1 MAQRNQ
7 TDANSSYKENP
18 RPSRSR
24 AKVSSKSSKTA
35 PLQDH
40 NQGGVSIT
48 SRDGG
53 PAQSTLDDTARIREL
68 EALLREAHEQLQTT
82 EARLQGAGD
91 AEPRLTTRRNE
102 APNEPIPAPSRV
114 SEVTM
119 ETIRAHLG
127 YDKRKWSALRSCV
140 RDSLRAARLNWDLP
154 WKSQSTTK
162 LGYAYN
168 AVDDDFRELRRF
180 VGQWAVHR
188 IAKDVWDN
196 HKTYLN
202 CVDKPSTYIG
212 RRAVER
218 HGAGG
223 SSRDTTS
230 PSRVPSPRHSSPRLS
245 PTPGPSQPRPRPRR
259 RRIDSSS
266 SSDNSGDDLLQF
278 SDGEPPNHPEEE
290 EDDPSGKGKNRARS
304 SGGSSPKRRKL

>member
-1 MAQRNQ
+1 MAPTKKTR
-7 TDANSSYKENP
+7 SSSKENP
-18 RPSRSR
+18 QPSRSR
-24 AKVSSKSSKTA
+24 AKAANKSSKTQA

-40 NQGGVSIT
+40 NQASSST
-48 SRDGG
+48 ASRDGA
-53 PAQSTLDDTARIREL
+53 PAESPQDETARIHEL
-68 EALLREAHEQLQTT
+68 EALLRDAHEQLQAAH
-82 EARLQGAGD
+82 ARQHGASD
-91 AEPRLTTRRNE
+91 AEPGPTTHRKE
-102 APNEPIPAPSRV
+102 GSNEPIPAPSRV

-119 ETIRAHLG
+119 EAIRAHLG
-127 YDKRKWSALRSCV
+127 YDKRKWSALWSCV

-168 AVDDDFRELRRF
+168 AVEDDFRELRRF

-212 RRAVER
+212 RRAAER

-223 SSRDTTS
+223 SSRHTTS
-230 PSRVPSPRHSSPRLS
+230 PPRVPSPRHSSPRTS
-245 PTPGPSQPRPRPRR
+245 PSPGPSHPPARPLR

-266 SSDNSGDDLLQF
+266 SSGNSGDDLLHF
-278 SDGEPPNHPEEE
+278 SDGEPPNDLEE
-290 EDDPSGKGKNRARS
+290 EDDDPSGRGKKRARS
-304 SGGSSPKRRKL
+304 SGGSSPKRRRL

>member
-1 MAQRNQ
+1 M
-7 TDANSSYKENP
+7 
-18 RPSRSR
+18 
-24 AKVSSKSSKTA
+24 
-35 PLQDH
+35 H
-40 NQGGVSIT
+40 
-48 SRDGG
+48 
-53 PAQSTLDDTARIREL
+53 
-68 EALLREAHEQLQTT
+68 
-82 EARLQGAGD
+82 
-91 AEPRLTTRRNE
+91 RNE
-102 APNEPIPAPSRV
+102 ATNEPIPAPSRV

-119 ETIRAHLG
+119 EAIRAHLG

-168 AVDDDFRELRRF
+168 AVEDDFRELRRF

-212 RRAVER
+212 RRAAER

-223 SSRDTTS
+223 SSRHTTS
-230 PSRVPSPRHSSPRLS
+230 PPRVPSPRHSSPRTS
-245 PTPGPSQPRPRPRR
+245 PTPGPSQSCARPLR

-266 SSDNSGDDLLQF
+266 SSGNSSDDLLQF
-278 SDGEPPNHPEEE
+278 SDGELPNDLEEE
-290 EDDPSGKGKNRARS
+290 EDDPSGRGKKRVRS
-304 SGGSSPKRRKL
+304 SGGSSPKRRRL